1 MDASKE
7 AQLSERSQRLFDRN
21 AVKDRF
27 TSTSDEPMEDRDRLV
42 GEEREAD
49 YITTAGKPSQT
60 GSRSVPDSF
69 APPAFGGSNI
79 DADYWLAHFQRY
91 IEYRR

>member
-7 AQLSERSQRLFDRN
+7 DQLSERSQRLFDRN

-27 TSTSDEPMEDRDRLV
+27 TSTSDEPMEDRDRLL
-42 GEEREAD
+42 GEEREGD

-60 GSRSVPDSF
+60 GSMPVFSTKCNSVCYS
-69 APPAFGGSNI
+69 AAVMCEGM
-79 DADYWLAHFQRY
+79 
-91 IEYRR
+91 

>member
-49 YITTAGKPSQT
+49 YITTAGKPPQT

-79 DADYWLAHFQRY
+79 DADYWLGRSS
-91 IEYRR
+91 RVVS